1 MPAKSGWRARLLEAK
16 RRLRTEGAATFIL
29 RNYALAK
36 RTVVNSSGIAPCPY
50 FARSATTG
58 STRLAQRAGKPT
70 RQVTNS
76 KDADPG
82 ISGLRPSSAYTT
94 VGCDRTDDGR
104 TPRPDEDSARVPI
117 YERGAGGA

>member
-1 MPAKSGWRARLLEAK
+1 
-16 RRLRTEGAATFIL
+16 
-29 RNYALAK
+29 
-36 RTVVNSSGIAPCPY
+36 
-50 FARSATTG
+50 
-58 STRLAQRAGKPT
+58 
-70 RQVTNS
+70 VTNS

-117 YERGAGGA
+117 YKRGAVGSVAYSARLLVILMRATQPEDVILMRAKRAEDLLSPHAGHDVGTGSTNGNADWAN